1 MVAKTS
7 SKEVVADI
15 AVMYVRIARS
25 LRRLGEISL
34 ALNVC
39 ERGLNKCPKS
49 SNMRII
55 MGQIQISYYSK
66 ENRPGLL
73 KSALI
78 NFEKALKLDPQN
90 YIARLLASK
99 IYLKAGARK
108 HAKAYLAQILK
119 ISPDD
124 ERAKA
129 LMEIIREKEK
139 KAKSAKKESKAIS
152 DDASLKGRST
162 KESPQVKPPETT
174 KDEGQWNLDEKVIIG
189 EEEDADDEF
198 IMELLSAKLTMFSRL
213 EGLSAI
219 FLLDKNGQPY
229 RIINKEK
236 LDENIIPSMI
246 FNLFSVSKNAVRRS
260 GFGAIQRGVLI
271 SPIGAVIIAR
281 AYHSTLAVIVDADTN
296 IANVEKRVDR
306 YLEEVTG

>member
-1 MVAKTS
+1 MVEKTS
-7 SKEVVADI
+7 SKETVADI

-25 LRRLGEISL
+25 LRKLGEISL

-39 ERGLNKCPKS
+39 RRGLKRCPNS
-49 SNMRII
+49 SNMRIV
-55 MGQIQISYYSK
+55 MGQIQISCYSK
-66 ENRPGLL
+66 ENRPGFL

-99 IYLKAGARK
+99 IYLKVGARK
-108 HAKAYLAQILK
+108 HAKIYLAQILK

-139 KAKSAKKESKAIS
+139 KTEIAKEESEATPEDPRP
-152 DDASLKGRST
+152 DDSST
-162 KESPQVKPPETT
+162 EDGPHVKIAETA
-174 KDEGQWNLDEKVIIG
+174 KDEGQWDLDERVIIG

-219 FLLDKNGQPY
+219 FLLDRNGQPY
-229 RIINKEK
+229 RVINKAK

-246 FNLFSVSKNAVRRS
+246 FNLMSVSRNAVRRS
-260 GFGAIQRGVLI
+260 GFGDFQRGVLI
-271 SPIGAVIIAR
+271 SPIGAVIIASSF
-281 AYHSTLAVIVDADTN
+281 HSTLAVIVDADTN
-296 IANVEKRVDR
+296 IVNVEKRIDR